1 MHRWGITILRLA
13 VGTVFLMH
21 GGEKLFV
28 YRFHATAGFLGH
40 LGFPYPLVMAVILT
54 LTEFLG
60 GIALIVG
67 LFTRWVAV
75 ALAIVMIVALFKVHL
90 HGGFFLPGGVEYVTT
105 LLAANLCLAFA
116 GGGMLAIDNLMH
128 HKG

>member
-21 GGEKLFV
+21 GGQKLFV
-28 YRFHATAGFLGH
+28 YGFHATAGFLGH
-40 LGFPYPLVMAVILT
+40 IGILYPLAMAVILT

-90 HGGFFLPGGVEYVTT
+90 HGGFFLPKGFEYVVT
-105 LLAANLCLAFA
+105 LLAANLCLALA
-116 GGGMLAIDNLMH
+116 GAGMLAIDNVMR